1 MVKFRFSIIL
11 LCVLLPPLFYVFTVQ
26 LLESHSAR
34 RIQAGL
40 EEVYLGDIQPLLDG
54 SRRIQVAINENV
66 DAFLKRNR
74 WIAWGAKAIVSVR
87 TADNTLLYPL
97 SDPHGAVLS
106 AVRAQP
112 MEVAVENYR
121 LLNEKP
127 TVILEWRLPH
137 NCPITNTVLAFYTF
151 IGIGLLYLYY
161 RHWKSY
167 YQREMESNSHARRQ
181 LIQKG
186 EGYEQQLI
194 ALQKDRAR
202 LDQEMRQAHQ
212 KLTFTK
218 HQAETSQEKMIEEI
232 IALEEEIAVKVA
244 LQNQQQASMD
254 ELQHKLGQL
263 ESQLQKEQ
271 LRKSKS
277 SNGVQ
282 KRFAALYKNLEIT
295 EKAMDG
301 YLDLTEDMKIKC
313 EEIIRQLDVDSSK
326 LPIKRKVFGKKNRE
340 TVFEVAFG
348 YRGRLYYLP
357 RENKKYALLAVGT
370 KNSQQQDLEY
380 LNRL

>member
-26 LLESHSAR
+26 LLESYSAHST
-34 RIQAGL
+34 QAGL

-66 DAFLKRNR
+66 DAFLRRNR

-97 SDPHGAVLS
+97 NDPHSAVLS
-106 AVRAQP
+106 AMRAQP

-127 TVILEWRLPH
+127 TVALEWRLPH
-137 NCPITNTVLAFYTF
+137 NCPITNTILAFYTF
-151 IGIGLLYLYY
+151 SAIGLLYLYY
-161 RHWKSY
+161 RHWKGY
-167 YQREMESNSHARRQ
+167 YKREMESHNLAQRQ
-181 LIQKG
+181 LAQRG
-186 EGYEQQLI
+186 ESYEQQLK
-194 ALQKDRAR
+194 AMAEDRAR
-202 LDQEMRQAHQ
+202 LDQEVRQAQ
-212 KLTFTK
+212 EKLTHTK
-218 HQAETSQEKMIEEI
+218 HQADTSQEKMIEEI
-232 IALEEEIAVKVA
+232 IALEEELAAKVA
-244 LQNQQQASMD
+244 LQNQQQTSMG
-254 ELQHKLGQL
+254 ELRHKLEQL

-271 LRKSKS
+271 ARKSKP

-282 KRFAALYKNLEIT
+282 KRFATLYKNLEIT
-295 EKAMDG
+295 EKAIDG
-301 YLDLTEDMKIKC
+301 YLNLTEDMKIKC
-313 EEIIRQLDVDSSK
+313 EEVIHQLDADSSK
-326 LPIKRKVFGKKNRE
+326 LTIKRKVFGKKNRE
-340 TVFEVAFG
+340 TVFEVVFG

-357 RENKKYALLAVGT
+357 TENKKNALLAVGT